1 MREKSFEEGF
11 FMEQT
16 KVRGFGFRGWMLII
30 YQFIAFLVFVAFTN
44 WPMNALTDIYSP
56 ENPQFVSTLYTIGQ
70 IIGIGTQLIL
80 SAQIGKVKNIKVLG
94 IILGCISMVFCLGVM
109 LLPPGNLWYASYF
122 LVSFIVTVWC
132 TFTIGILIGQWFPR
146 RKGTVMGIVTFAF
159 PIGNALVSPFA
170 TKVFAGFAIMGRP
183 DIVGAFLPYFILGI
197 VGLLIGAIFV
207 KDYPEQCGAFRDN
220 DRTFTPEQAKAM
232 MEEEIENKRT
242 TVWTLGNTLK
252 TASFWEMTIPM
263 GLLLMTSIGM
273 MTQTVTLIGVGMGY
287 DQQSKEFGLIMLAIC
302 IVACIGSYILGIL
315 DTRLGTRKAML
326 ISTAIMVVSGI
337 FGVIG
342 GVTLIPAL
350 MCLAVFMGAA
360 SNFTVSGAV
369 QYWRRE
375 DFPSVFAK
383 VNPVASLLSAFG
395 PTIVAILLFGK
406 GMPDVK
412 APFLFVLIAGVV
424 GFLLTAMFRPAKVKE
439 IDDKY
444 RTAAGKPLDDVLVGR
459 K

>member
-1 MREKSFEEGF
+1 
-11 FMEQT
+11 MEQS
-16 KVRGFGFRGWMLII
+16 KVRGFGFRGWMLVI
-30 YQFIAFLVFVAFTN
+30 YQFLAFLVFIAFTN

-56 ENPQFVSTLYTIGQ
+56 ENPQFISTLYTIGQ
-70 IIGIGTQLIL
+70 ILGIGTQLIL
-80 SAQIGKVKNIKVLG
+80 SAQIGKVKNVKVLG
-94 IILGCISMVFCLGVM
+94 IILGCISMLFCLGVM
-109 LLPPGNLWYASYF
+109 ILPPGTLWFVSFF

-146 RKGTVMGIVTFAF
+146 RKGTVMGLVTFAF

-170 TKVFAGFAIMGRP
+170 TKVFSGFATMGRP
-183 DIVGAFLPYFILGI
+183 DVTGAFLPYFILGL
-197 VGLLIGAIFV
+197 VGLLIGAVFV
-207 KDYPEQCGAFRDN
+207 TDYPEQCGAYRDN

-232 MEEEIENKRT
+232 MEEEIENKKT

-252 TASFWEMTIPM
+252 TAAFWEMTIPM

-273 MTQTVTLIGVGMGY
+273 MTQTVTLIGVGLGY
-287 DQQSKEFGLIMLAIC
+287 EQQSKEFGMIMLAIC
-302 IVACIGSYILGIL
+302 IVACVGSYVLGVL
-315 DTRLGTRKAML
+315 DTKIGTRKAML
-326 ISTAIMVVSGI
+326 ISACIMVVSGI
-337 FGVIG
+337 FGVISG
-342 GVTLIPAL
+342 PAMIPAL
-350 MCLAVFMGAA
+350 MCLAAFMGAA

-395 PTIVAILLFGK
+395 PMIVAFFLFGK

-412 APFLFVLIAGVV
+412 APFMFVLIAGVV
-424 GFLLTAMFRPAKVKE
+424 SFVLIFIFRPSRVKE

-444 RTAAGKPLDDVLVGR
+444 RAAAGKPLDDALVGR